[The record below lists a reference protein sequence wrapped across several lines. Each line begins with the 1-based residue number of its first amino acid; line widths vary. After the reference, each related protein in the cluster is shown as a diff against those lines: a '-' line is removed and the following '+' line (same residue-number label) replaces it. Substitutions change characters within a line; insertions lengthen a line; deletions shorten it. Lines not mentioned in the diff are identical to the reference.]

1 MRGELTVIS
10 ADFGSGQHVRLTNPV
25 MTPTIDTVAAILERA
40 WAQALPGGEVCARDS
55 VWRELQISIRIE
67 VLSLPPSVVLS

>member
-1 MRGELTVIS
+1 
-10 ADFGSGQHVRLTNPV
+10 